1 MAFEF
6 AANNTND
13 MLMHWLIRHPITV
26 NSHAKTLNHV
36 ANAHTCYLVS

>member
-6 AANNTND
+6 AANSTND
-13 MLMHWLIRHPITV
+13 MLRHWLIRRRFTV
-26 NSHAKTLNHV
+26 NSHSKTLNRI

>member
-13 MLMHWLIRHPITV
+13 MLRHWLIRPPFTV
-26 NSHAKTLNHV
+26 NSHSKNHI